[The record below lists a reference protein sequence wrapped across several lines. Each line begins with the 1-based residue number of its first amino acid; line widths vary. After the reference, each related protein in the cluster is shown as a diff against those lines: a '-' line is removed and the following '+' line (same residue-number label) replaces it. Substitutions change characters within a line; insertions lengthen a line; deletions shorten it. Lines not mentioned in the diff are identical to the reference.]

1 MSPHGGDGRV
11 CRHHPDV
18 TRLIASQA
26 PSITSTTTVVT
37 STPEPPRPSS
47 GSSSQSAGWNRIRY
61 QLYAPIYDW
70 IARPLESGRQRAIER
85 AAPQAGERI
94 LLLGCG
100 TGSDLKYLPDRAQIT
115 AVDAAPAM
123 VRRTRARADRLGVNV
138 DARVGDAQNL
148 DFDDDSFHLVLLH
161 LILSVVPDPQAVAD
175 ETARVLAPSG
185 RATIY
190 DKFVPPG
197 SKPSL
202 LRRLLNPLA
211 RVLFSDLTRR
221 LDPLLSSAGLQIQ
234 GSREKVLGQLYTVAL
249 ARPVGDAQL

>member
-1 MSPHGGDGRV
+1 M
-11 CRHHPDV
+11 
-18 TRLIASQA
+18 
-26 PSITSTTTVVT
+26 T
-37 STPEPPRPSS
+37 STPGPEHPSS
-47 GSSSQSAGWNRIRY
+47 DASSQPSGWNRIRY

-70 IARPLESGRQRAIER
+70 IARPLEHGRQRAIER

-100 TGSDLKYLPDRAQIT
+100 TGSDLTYLPRDAQIT

-123 VRRTRARADRLGVNV
+123 VRRTQARADRLGMDV

-148 DFDDDSFHLVLLH
+148 ALADDRFDLVLLH
-161 LILSVVPDPQAVAD
+161 LILAVVPDPLAVAR

-190 DKFVPPG
+190 DKFVPPDD
-197 SKPSL
+197 SPSP

-211 RVLFSDLTRR
+211 RVLFSDLTRQ
-221 LDPLLSSAGLQIQ
+221 LDPILSPAGLQIQ
-234 GSREKVLGQLYTVAL
+234 GPREKVLGHLYTVAL
-249 ARPVGDAQL
+249 ARPVDDG